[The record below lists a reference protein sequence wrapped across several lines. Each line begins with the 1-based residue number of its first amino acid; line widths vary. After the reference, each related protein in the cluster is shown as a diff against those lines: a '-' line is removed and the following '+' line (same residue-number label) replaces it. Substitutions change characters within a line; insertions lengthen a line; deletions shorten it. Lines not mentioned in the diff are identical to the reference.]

1 MLLSQDWP
9 ELPLEEPDPLLP
21 LLGGGLLGWPPLG
34 WPLLLPLGGGL
45 LGWPPLGWPLL
56 LPLGGG
62 LLG

>member
-1 MLLSQDWP
+1 VLLSQDWP

-45 LGWPPLGWPLL
+45 LG
-56 LPLGGG
+56 
-62 LLG
+62 